1 MTMSTRL
8 PSPHHRAPRR
18 ALGLTGLVAGAVL
31 AAGCGATGES
41 PAAEATAEA
50 TAVARVDTAT
60 LSAQS
65 VAIGGFTFD
74 TARLVPWRSVV
85 SVPARLML
93 DPGTLATIG
102 SITEG
107 RITHVLVRVGDRVQ
121 AGQVLVLIHSHEIM
135 DARGAF
141 ASAIARVAAAEAERD
156 LAVSSAARAGRLLE
170 AKAMSR
176 AEVERAEVARRVAL
190 AGYQQAVAERDRAA
204 AMIEHLVGTGGV
216 PSLADE
222 HDVLIR
228 TPIAGV
234 VTGRD
239 AQPGTVVLPG
249 TPLVS
254 VGDPDRLQLQMHV
267 SAEAAAGIQPGADVR
282 FALTE
287 TPAAVMVA
295 TVTRVAPTVDT
306 LTRTIEVI
314 ATPARGVRSGR
325 AESFAQAEIAGRA
338 GAATLTVP
346 SAAVQAFEGDTVV
359 IVADQ
364 RGEGIHIEAVRV
376 RVGRRAGNRTEI
388 LSGVS
393 PGRRVIAGS
402 AAIAK
407 AELLKRRSPDGE

>member
-1 MTMSTRL
+1 MPSTL
-8 PSPHHRAPRR
+8 PSPMSRR
-18 ALGLTGLVAGAVL
+18 LGPGCLLVSSALFVACGSSPETAGA
-31 AAGCGATGES
+31 
-41 PAAEATAEA
+41 PAAASSAPTA
-50 TAVARVDTAT
+50 DTAT

-65 VAIGGFTFD
+65 VAIGGFTYD
-74 TARLVPWRSVV
+74 TARMVPWQSAVT
-85 SVPARLML
+85 VPGRLML
-93 DPGTLATIG
+93 DPGALETIG

-135 DARGAF
+135 DARSAL
-141 ASAIARVAAAEAERD
+141 ASATARLSAAEAERD
-156 LAVSSAARAGRLLE
+156 LAISAADRAARLLD

-176 AEVERAEVARRVAL
+176 AEVERVDVERRVA
-190 AGYQQAVAERDRAA
+190 ASMYTQALAERDRAVA
-204 AMIEHLVGTGGV
+204 FIDHLVGSGNV
-216 PSLADE
+216 PTLADE

-234 VTGRD
+234 VTARA

-254 VGDPDRLQLQMHV
+254 VGNPDRLQLQMHL
-267 SAEAAAGIQPGADVR
+267 SAEAAAGVEAGATVR

-287 TPAAVMVA
+287 SPTAEMSA

-314 ATPARGVRSGR
+314 AVPSSGVRSGR
-325 AESFAQAEIAGRA
+325 AESFVQAEISGRG
-338 GAATLTVP
+338 GASVLVVP
-346 SAAVQAFEGDTVV
+346 SSAVQALEGDTVV

-364 RGEGIHIEAVRV
+364 RGEGLHIEAVRV
-376 RVGRRAGNRTEI
+376 RTGRRAGDRTEI

-393 PGRRVIAGS
+393 PGRRVISGS

-407 AELLKRRSPDGE
+407 AELIKRRSPDGE